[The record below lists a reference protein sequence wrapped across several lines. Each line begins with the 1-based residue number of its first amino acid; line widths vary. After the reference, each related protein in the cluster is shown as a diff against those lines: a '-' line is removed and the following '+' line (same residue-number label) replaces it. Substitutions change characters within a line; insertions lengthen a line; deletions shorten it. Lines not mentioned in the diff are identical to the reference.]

1 MKPNA
6 LVSRLAVLT
15 LPVFLSIDLACAA
28 NTVSAD
34 DRNLQYTGRIDF
46 SSPTAPVL
54 SWPQSSVA
62 GNFTGS
68 LLAITLDD
76 KSGANYFSVILDG
89 DDAHPVIVRA
99 RQGSKTYQVASDL
112 AAGKHSFSIAKRT
125 EGQEGETAFL
135 GIELADGGHLL
146 PPSPR
151 PSRRIEFFGDSVTS
165 GMANEAPINGVDG
178 QAREKN
184 SYLSYA
190 AITARALNAE
200 LHMTSQSGIGIMAS
214 YVPFTIWDFYDQL
227 NAVGN
232 NDSRWDFSTWT
243 PDVVVI
249 NLMQN
254 DSSLIG
260 QLHKLQPEPDDVQR
274 VASYKKFVKRIRQL
288 YPKAYIVCAL
298 GSMDATRTG
307 SPWPGYVGNAVDQ
320 IRVED
325 KDTRIDTLFFPF
337 TGYSQHPRLI
347 QHKMN
352 ADRLTS
358 FIKIKL
364 GW

>member
-1 MKPNA
+1 MKRNP
-6 LVSRLAVLT
+6 LVLT
-15 LPVFLSIDLACAA
+15 LTLLTLPFFLSANLACAA
-28 NTVSAD
+28 TKVPAS
-34 DRNLQYTGRIDF
+34 DRHLQYSGRIDF
-46 SSPTAPVL
+46 SSPSAPVL

-62 GNFTGS
+62 ANFTGS
-68 LLAITLDD
+68 SLAITLDD
-76 KSGANYFSVILDG
+76 KSGANYFNVILDG

-99 RQGSKTYQVASDL
+99 RQGSKTYEVASGL
-112 AAGKHSFSIAKRT
+112 ALGKHSFLITKRT
-125 EGQEGETAFL
+125 EGQEGETVFL
-135 GIELADGGHLL
+135 GVELANNGQLL
-146 PPSPR
+146 RPSPR
-151 PSRRIEFFGDSVTS
+151 PLRRIEFFGDSVTS
-165 GMANEAPINGVDG
+165 GMGNEAPINGVDAL
-178 QAREKN
+178 AREKN

-232 NDSRWDFSTWT
+232 NDSRWDFSAWT

-260 QLHKLQPEPDDVQR
+260 QLHKLQPEPDDEQR
-274 VASYKKFVKRIRQL
+274 VASYMKFVKRIRQL

-298 GSMDATRTG
+298 GSMDATKTG
-307 SPWPGYVGNAVDQ
+307 SPWPGYVKSAVDQ
-320 IRVED
+320 IRFED
-325 KDTRIDTLFFPF
+325 NDARVDTLFFPF
-337 TGYSQHPRLI
+337 TGYSQHPRLM

-358 FIKIKL
+358 FIKMKL